1 VKTSRKTR
9 PVNIPAK
16 GGGRHTGRC
25 RGHRPASPQPRW
37 QVIRRALHPCGCS
50 QPTAALARPRR
61 GDSRKA
67 DAVAYRTA
75 RSGAAVADLLRVK
88 QPRIGGYRSPSGG
101 QRKLQSVADRERR
114 FAPGLPN
121 LRCLSM
127 ASSPRSSST
136 ERRSSGRPR
145 ALDTEGL
152 AAARDQWLPDVVA
165 DPLSVC
171 VGWRAYS
178 VGARQRSCV
187 SGNPPAASQAHVIE
201 DR

>member
-1 VKTSRKTR
+1 MKTSRKTR

-145 ALDTEGL
+145 ALGTWRLRATSGCPTSSPTRYPCAWGGGPTPSAPASGVAL
-152 AAARDQWLPDVVA
+152 AAIHLLPRK
-165 DPLSVC
+165 LM
-171 VGWRAYS
+171 
-178 VGARQRSCV
+178 
-187 SGNPPAASQAHVIE
+187 
-201 DR
+201 